1 MWNREHLS
9 TSCQWVEGWQDS
21 SSSLERKCHFKIHSS
36 SKMEK
41 QMDLREIQEV
51 KLQDL
56 VTPWIWQKEGNGL
69 LVCTSRAE
77 WIVIVFPVL
86 GTYREGLQLEEE
98 ECESDFANVESELLW
113 RYSSDVSWADG
124 HQDWSLRDR
133 RDYKSGRYRY
143 TNSVRNCQCGF
154 KVLRNLNI
162 YQTDRGHWAS
172 LVPAWGPR
180 ALGLKAV
187 RMLNREAREGGKL
200 QSEVSGITGNSTGRD
215 LHYNSTTLEPQ
226 QNYA

>member
-1 MWNREHLS
+1 MHWKENATL
-9 TSCQWVEGWQDS
+9 
-21 SSSLERKCHFKIHSS
+21 KSS
-36 SKMEK
+36 SKLEK

-69 LVCTSRAE
+69 LVCASRAE
-77 WIVIVFPVL
+77 WIVTVFPVL
-86 GTYREGLQLEEE
+86 GTCREGLQLEEE

-143 TNSVRNCQCGF
+143 TNSVRNCECRF
-154 KVLRNLNI
+154 KVLRNLHI

-172 LVPAWGPR
+172 LIPAWGTQSSR
-180 ALGLKAV
+180 AKSSKDV
-187 RMLNREAREGGKL
+187 KQRS
-200 QSEVSGITGNSTGRD
+200 QGRR
-215 LHYNSTTLEPQ
+215 
-226 QNYA
+226 